1 MKTSAFRPLA
11 IAGLLTAALAL
22 SAPSARAQGGYGP
35 RDIQAPPPVNN
46 PLAANTASRVK
57 FDQTLGAQVP
67 LNAVFRDEEGREAP
81 LASFIGRRPVVLAL
95 VFHSCPLLCSQIL
108 GGLTRSLR
116 AVPLQ
121 AGADFDVLAVSF
133 DPADT
138 PAAAKEKKGVY
149 LRQYNRPGTED
160 GWKFLTGDKAEIDA
174 LCDAVGFKYVY
185 NPETK
190 QFAHAAGVVV
200 LTPGGQAA
208 QYFFGID
215 YSPGDLEAAIKRAGE
230 GRLGSKIAAM
240 LLLCYDYDSATG
252 KYTLSIVRTLRL
264 FAALT
269 ALSLGAYVF
278 LMFRRD
284 RRGRFESGDAPGPEG
299 ATPTA
304 DPGPRS

>member
-1 MKTSAFRPLA
+1 MKTSVLRPFA
-11 IAGLLTAALAL
+11 VPALLIAALAIP
-22 SAPSARAQGGYGP
+22 APKVRAQGGYAAP
-35 RDIQAPPPVNN
+35 RDLTAPSPEI
-46 PLAANTASRVK
+46 AANTASQVK
-57 FDQTLGAQVP
+57 FDQKLGAQIP
-67 LNAVFRDEEGREAP
+67 LDLVFRDEEGREAP
-81 LASFIGRRPVVLAL
+81 LASHLGRRPAVLAL

-121 AGADFDVLAVSF
+121 PGVDFDVLAVSF

-138 PAAAKEKKGVY
+138 PSVAKEKKAVY
-149 LRQYNRPGTED
+149 LERYDRPGSEN
-160 GWKFLTGDKAEIDA
+160 GWKFLTGRKEEIDA

-200 LTPGGQAA
+200 LTPGGQAS

-215 YSPGDLEAAIKRAGE
+215 YPARDLESALKGAGE
-230 GRLGSKIAAM
+230 GRLGSKIHAL

-252 KYTLSIVRTLRL
+252 KYTLSIVRLLRAL
-264 FAALT
+264 AALT
-269 ALSLGAYVF
+269 ALSLGAYIF

-284 RRGRFESGDAPGPEG
+284 RRGRFEESGGSPGFGG
-299 ATPTA
+299 AAPTA
-304 DPGPRS
+304 DPGPRP